1 MRAFAA
7 LLVQSNSTQDTRAHD
22 DIDDMLPYHA

>member
-7 LLVQSNSTQDTRAHD
+7 LQSNSTQDTRAHD